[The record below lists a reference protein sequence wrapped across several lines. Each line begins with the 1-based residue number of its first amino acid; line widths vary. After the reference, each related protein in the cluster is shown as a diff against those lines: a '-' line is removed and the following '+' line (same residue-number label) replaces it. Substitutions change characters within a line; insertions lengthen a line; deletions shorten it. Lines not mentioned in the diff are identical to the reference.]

1 MTQLD
6 INDLTMFYSALHLPL
21 PKAPKSI
28 DEKTFR
34 IEILVKEFSQYQEP
48 KISELTLFPT
58 EMDLWLPPLLE
69 SEQKEQLTFAHMRE
83 KIHY

>member
-6 INDLTMFYSALHLPL
+6 VADLTMFFTALHLPL
-21 PKAPKSI
+21 PIAPKAL
-28 DEKTFR
+28 DLKTYR

-69 SEQKEQLTFAHMRE
+69 PE
-83 KIHY
+83 